1 MELMEWFTV
10 AVFIAFLVTLGI
22 IAGIAIRRAH
32 KKSTRNRKPSK
43 IHVTAQPSVETP
55 VTRETQTM
63 SAPRLSVATWSL
75 RRQLGA
81 PEPTGPEQDMKIPT
95 ETHGK
100 GTVSLLEL
108 PAHVAKFGIHTLEI
122 CHFHLPSVE
131 KTYLAD
137 LRASLTDAGVELF
150 SLLIDD
156 GDITHPSNAKREI
169 AWIEKWIDIAGELDA
184 KCARVIGGKADPS
197 PETIAQSRNVLAQLS
212 ERADTAGLR
221 LMSENSH
228 YIFSNPENV
237 KTILEGLDGKVG
249 LCLDFGNWG
258 GSTKY
263 TNLELIAPW
272 AESCHTKAY
281 FPAPLKIDKED
292 YVQCLEILQ
301 SSGFAGPYT
310 LIYDGP
316 GEDEWKSLEIERE
329 VVEPY
334 LKHAASQSTL

>member
-1 MELMEWFTV
+1 MLTV
-10 AVFIAFLVTLGI
+10 PSLFRSAV
-22 IAGIAIRRAH
+22 
-32 KKSTRNRKPSK
+32 
-43 IHVTAQPSVETP
+43 
-55 VTRETQTM
+55 
-63 SAPRLSVATWSL
+63 
-75 RRQLGA
+75 
-81 PEPTGPEQDMKIPT
+81 
-95 ETHGK
+95 
-100 GTVSLLEL
+100 
-108 PAHVAKFGIHTLEI
+108 
-122 CHFHLPSVE
+122 
-131 KTYLAD
+131 AD

-150 SLLIDD
+150 SLLINDD
-156 GDITHPSNAKREI
+156 DITHASHAKREI

-249 LCLDFGNWG
+249 LCLDFGNWS

-263 TNLELIAPW
+263 TNLESIAPW

-292 YVQCLEILQ
+292 YVQCLEIAR

-334 LKHAASQSTL
+334 LKHADSQSTL